1 MSLTEVYTL
10 AFSLCVSVDADS
22 STLSVVSQFT
32 NRELDVLRLLAQ
44 GKTNEEISTELVVVL
59 KTVEKHIANIFRKLG
74 AKNRT
79 EAAAWA
85 IENGLSGSK
94 I

>member
-1 MSLTEVYTL
+1 MSLAEVCTL
-10 AFSLCVSVDADS
+10 AFSLCVSVDEEN

-59 KTVEKHIANIFRKLG
+59 KTVEKHAANIFRKLG
-74 AKNRT
+74 VKNRT

-85 IENGLSGSK
+85 LENGVK
-94 I
+94 